1 VNESTAHN
9 DARKK
14 AIAAIKKNATTPDIQ
29 ILVDSVLKGDRTA
42 LARCIT
48 LVESTNDE
56 HKKLADQIISRILP
70 FSGNAIRIGIT
81 GVPGVGKSSLIET
94 FGTYLTSLGKK
105 VAVLAI
111 DPSSPLSKGSILG
124 DKTRMELLSTDPNA
138 FIRPSASANSL
149 GGVARK
155 TRESMLL
162 CEAAGFDVIIVETVG
177 VGQSETAVHRMTD
190 FFLLLMLAGAGDQ
203 LQGIKRGIMELCD
216 ALFLTKADG
225 NNVQNVQ
232 RAKAE
237 YMSALHFYP
246 PKNSGWIPKVGSCSS
261 LENAGMDTIWN
272 VITEHREWLDSRG
285 FLEQNRVDQDL
296 EWMQET
302 LQNRMLDSLYT
313 HPEYTN
319 ALASI
324 EEKIRNKEVTP
335 FAAAEQLFG
344 LIKA

>member
-1 VNESTAHN
+1 MNETDAHHN
-9 DARKK
+9 ARNK
-14 AIAAIKKNATTPDIQ
+14 AIAAIKKNAQAPDISS
-29 ILVDSVLKGDRTA
+29 LVAGVLSGDRTA

-48 LVESTNDE
+48 LVESTNED
-56 HKKLADQIISRILP
+56 HKKWADQIIALILP
-70 FSGNAIRIGIT
+70 HSGKSIRVGIT

-94 FGTYLTSLGKK
+94 FGTYLTGIGKK

-124 DKTRMELLSTDPNA
+124 DKTRMEKLSTDPNA

-155 TRESMLL
+155 TREAMLL

-225 NNVQNVQ
+225 QNVQNVQ

-246 PKNSGWIPKVGSCSS
+246 PKNSGWTPKVGSCSS
-261 LENAGMDTIWN
+261 LENTGMDAIWQ
-272 VITEHREWLDSRG
+272 VIVDHHDWLDSRG
-285 FLEQNRVDQDL
+285 FLQQNRVDQDM
-296 EWMQET
+296 EWMHET
-302 LQNRMLDSLYT
+302 LQNRILDSFYT
-313 HPEYTN
+313 HPQYAH
-319 ALASI
+319 ALTSL
-324 EEKIRNKEVTP
+324 EEKIRNKELTP